1 MSKLDFFFHP
11 NFENVLNLLQDNALP
26 IEDLKTQDLNNF
38 IGYGDQSELGAVI
51 GLELHGESALLRSL
65 VVKDSIRKQG
75 IGTQLVHKIEERAR
89 LLRVKKIFLLTA
101 TARNFF
107 IRLGYQE
114 IERDSLPSE
123 IKRTEEFTTLCPTS
137 SSILMKIL

>member
-1 MSKLDFFFHP
+1 MDFFFHP

-38 IGYGDQSELGAVI
+38 IGYGDESELGAIV
-51 GLELHGESALLRSL
+51 GLELRGESALLRSFA
-65 VVKDSIRKQG
+65 VKDSIRKQG

-89 LLRVKKIFLLTA
+89 LLQVKKLFLITT
-101 TARNFF
+101 TARKFF
-107 IRLGYQE
+107 LRLGYQE
-114 IERDSLPSE
+114 IERDSLPRE
-123 IKRTEEFTTLCPTS
+123 IRGTEEFTTLCPTS